1 MGAIGKRD
9 MCARA
14 MQDVVTGGIK
24 EAYLQSMRRLNCDA
38 IDLRPCE
45 IEKVDPRLVSEI
57 SSDNWPLHLQ
67 HQHRGNSSQ

>member
-57 SSDNWPLHLQ
+57 
-67 HQHRGNSSQ
+67 